1 MKTGSRLTIRGF
13 HITDVEYGEENKV
26 STEGI
31 LTVDPE
37 WAKEAVEKEPLIESV
52 SIQIIP
58 PYEHDR
64 HTNTIMDVIPI
75 SAKALGKLGEGV
87 THTLTGVYV
96 LLTGVDAGGRQVCN
110 GGASDGIL
118 KDKVAWGMAGT
129 PLESDYLISFDVV
142 VKKDA
147 WVSREGPDAIHRIC
161 DRFVKI
167 YREQLRKFDGRKCTE
182 THTFQEEYV
191 PGRLDVVIMK
201 EVSGQGAV
209 YDTHLFGKD
218 PGAFEGSRSIIDMGN
233 MPVMLT
239 PNEFRD
245 GVMRAMD

>member
-1 MKTGSRLTIRGF
+1 MKTGSRLTIRSF
-13 HITDVEYGEENKV
+13 HITDVKYGEENKV
-26 STEGI
+26 SPEGI
-31 LTVDPE
+31 VTVNPE
-37 WAKEAVEKEPLIESV
+37 WVKEAVEKEPLIESV

-58 PYEHDR
+58 PYRHDR

-87 THTLTGVYV
+87 THTLTGLYV

-118 KDKVAWGMAGT
+118 KDKIAWGMAGT

-161 DRFVKI
+161 DRFVKS
-167 YREQLRKFDGRKCTE
+167 YREQLRKFNGSKCTE
-182 THTFQEEYV
+182 SHTFQEEYV
-191 PGRLDVVIMK
+191 PGKLDVVIMK

-218 PGAFEGSRSIIDMGN
+218 PGAFEGSRSVIDMGN
-233 MPVMLT
+233 MPVILT
-239 PNEFRD
+239 PNEYRD

>member
-1 MKTGSRLTIRGF
+1 MKQGSRLTVRGY
-13 HITDVEYGEENKV
+13 HITSVEYGEENKV
-26 STEGI
+26 LPEGKI
-31 LTVDPE
+31 IVDRTFGDSL
-37 WAKEAVEKEPLIESV
+37 KQDEPLIESV
-52 SIQIIP
+52 SISIIP

-118 KDKVAWGMAGT
+118 KEKIAWGMPGT
-129 PLESDYLISFDVV
+129 PLESDYLISVDVV

-147 WVSREGPDAIHRIC
+147 WVSREGPDAIHRVC
-161 DRFVKI
+161 DRLVKR
-167 YREQLRKFDGRKCTE
+167 YRDQLRVFSGRKCTE
-182 THTFQEEYV
+182 SHTFQEEYV

-239 PNEFRD
+239 PNEYRD